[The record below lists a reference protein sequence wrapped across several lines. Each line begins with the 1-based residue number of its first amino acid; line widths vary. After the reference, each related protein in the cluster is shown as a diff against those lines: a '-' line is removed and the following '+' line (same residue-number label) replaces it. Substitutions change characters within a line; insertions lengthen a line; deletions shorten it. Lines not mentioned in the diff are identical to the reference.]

1 MSLYR
6 QLFLGLSLL
15 FLLLLAGIAFSQFTT
30 THSYLVE
37 QQTIEIGNAIQ
48 AVGLAITPYVEQD
61 DTIAIESVI
70 NAMFDGSLYQKVSL
84 QLLEDNTLIERVY
97 PAQPSDVPH
106 WFQQWVNISPVTRQN
121 TLTSGWIQYGKITV
135 TSSPTLAYSKLWQ
148 SSWQLLTTFIIGF
161 VVAVL
166 ALKLL
171 LDHFVK
177 KPLRQFQQK
186 AHAIADKHFGQPLPM
201 PSTKEFVPLTHAF
214 NQMSAKIEQH
224 FNQQAQEADLLRKRA
239 YQDPESG
246 LNNRR
251 RLLLHMEDWLEQD
264 ATGAIVIVKLEA
276 ISRLRGQK
284 EYQRAAQ
291 LAEKVGQHLKS
302 TNSTSEK
309 LGRLSHS
316 EFVIIRPEHAN
327 PLDQEQSNSAIL
339 NLLDQLS
346 HIQASCAPDSLQ
358 PVYGGVIIKHVQSSL
373 SVSALL
379 AQCDNVLSK
388 AQHNPHRFTVVH
400 HQNGQ
405 LRKGGSQLDGKTPG
419 FSQDMQQQ
427 KLHQRQMHQPEH
439 LLWGKQQWLDLCLS
453 AIKNDNITLSFQ
465 MVRDNQQHPVHQEV
479 FAVLKH
485 HEHSYSAHLFIPA
498 LNALKQTVELDRHI
512 IQKAVHYLSLHQTF
526 LAINIAPTSIAD
538 TEFIQWLDS
547 FLAEHPVIS
556 QQLIFELP
564 EVAFLED
571 SAQTR
576 LLCMVLDKHYFT
588 YGIDHFGHHFDSV
601 GYLRQFQP
609 QYVKIDTDFTRQPTD
624 DIQQDALRAL
634 IQTAHH
640 RSIKTIA
647 TRVEHQP
654 QYQALKTLGIM
665 GFQGHYITNQKE
677 ANHGRS
683 SS

>member
-6 QLFLGLSLL
+6 QLFIGLSLL
-15 FLLLLAGIAFSQFTT
+15 FLLLLTGIAFSQFTT
-30 THSYLVE
+30 TRSYLVE
-37 QQTIEIGNAIQ
+37 QQTIEIDNAIH
-48 AVGLAITPYVEQD
+48 AVGLAISPYVKQD
-61 DTIAIESVI
+61 DTVAIESVI
-70 NAMFDGSLYQKVSL
+70 NAMFDGSLYQKVTL
-84 QLLEDNTLIERVY
+84 QLLEDNTLIERAY

-106 WFQQWVNISPVTRQN
+106 WFRQWVKIPPVTRQN
-121 TLTSGWIQYGKITV
+121 TLTSGWLQYGKISV

-148 SSWQLLTTFIIGF
+148 SGWQLLTTFIVGF
-161 VVAVL
+161 VIGVL
-166 ALKLL
+166 VLKLL

-264 ATGAIVIVKLEA
+264 SAGAIVIVKLEA
-276 ISRLRGQK
+276 ISRLRGKK
-284 EYQRAAQ
+284 EYQRAAL
-291 LAEKVGQHLKS
+291 LAEKVGHHLRNQAS
-302 TNSTSEK
+302 ISEK

-316 EFVIIRPEHAN
+316 EFVIIRPEHTVAT
-327 PLDQEQSNSAIL
+327 DQEQSTSAML
-339 NLLDQLS
+339 TLLDQLS
-346 HIQASCAPDSLQ
+346 HIQASCSPESHQ
-358 PVYGGVIIKHVQSSL
+358 PVYGGMIIRHIPSSL
-373 SVSALL
+373 GVSALL

-388 AQHNPHRFTVVH
+388 AQHSPHRFAAIY

-405 LRKGGSQLDGKTPG
+405 LQQSEAQEDRKQLSP
-419 FSQDMQQQ
+419 
-427 KLHQRQMHQPEH
+427 QRQRKQQELHERQMYQPEH
-439 LLWGKQQWLDLCLS
+439 LLWGKQQWLELCQS
-453 AIKNDNITLSFQ
+453 AIENDNITLSFQ
-465 MVRDNQQHPVHQEV
+465 MVRDSQHHPVHQEV
-479 FAVLKH
+479 FAILKH
-485 HEHSYSAHLFIPA
+485 HEHCYSAHLFIPA
-498 LNALKQTVELDRHI
+498 LNALKQTTELDRHI
-512 IQKAVHYLSLHQTF
+512 IRKAIHYLSLHQTF
-526 LAINIAPTSIAD
+526 LAINIAPTSVAD
-538 TEFIQWLDS
+538 TGFIQWLDS
-547 FLAEHPVIS
+547 LLAEHPVVS

-571 SAQTR
+571 SAQAR
-576 LLCMVLDKHYFT
+576 LLCMVLDKHHFT

-601 GYLRQFQP
+601 SYLRQFQP
-609 QYVKIDTDFTRQPTD
+609 QYVKIDTDFTRQPID
-624 DIQQDALRAL
+624 DVQQDALRAL
-634 IQTAHH
+634 LQTARH
-640 RSIKTIA
+640 RDIKTIA

-654 QYQALKTLGIM
+654 QYQALKTLGIE

>member
-1 MSLYR
+1 MNMSLYR

-15 FLLLLAGIAFSQFTT
+15 FLLLLAGTAFSQFTT
-30 THSYLVE
+30 THDYLVE
-37 QQTIEIGNAIQ
+37 QQTIEIDNAIH
-48 AVGLAITPYVEQD
+48 AVGLAISPYVEQD
-61 DTIAIESVI
+61 DTVAIESVI

-84 QLLEDNTLIERVY
+84 QLLENNTLIERAY
-97 PAQPSDVPH
+97 PVQPSDAPH
-106 WFQQWVNISPVTRQN
+106 WFQHWVNISPVTRQD
-121 TLTSGWIQYGKITV
+121 TLTSGWLQYGKITV
-135 TSSPTLAYSKLWQ
+135 TSSPALAYSKLWQ

-161 VVAVL
+161 VVGVL
-166 ALKLL
+166 TLKLL
-171 LDHFVK
+171 LDHLVK
-177 KPLRQFQQK
+177 KPLSQFQQK
-186 AHAIADKHFGQPLPM
+186 AHAIADKHFGQPLPT
-201 PSTKEFVPLTHAF
+201 PSTKEFVPLAHAF

-251 RLLLHMEDWLEQD
+251 RLLLHMEDWLEQET
-264 ATGAIVIVKLEA
+264 TGAIVIVKLEA
-276 ISRLRGQK
+276 ISWLRGKK

-291 LAEKVGQHLKS
+291 LAEKVGHHLKS
-302 TNSTSEK
+302 SASESER

-316 EFVIIRPEHAN
+316 EFIIIQTENAAPI
-327 PLDQEQSNSAIL
+327 DQDQSSSAMR
-339 NLLDQLS
+339 NLLDQLN
-346 HIQASCAPDSLQ
+346 HIQAGCSPDGRH

-373 SVSALL
+373 NVSALL

-388 AQHNPHRFTVVH
+388 AQHNPYRFAVIH

-405 LRKGGSQLDGKTPG
+405 LHKGALLPDAE
-419 FSQDMQQQ
+419 QQQ
-427 KLHQRQMHQPEH
+427 QMHQPEH

-453 AIKNDNITLSFQ
+453 AIENDNITLSFQ
-465 MVRDNQQHPVHQEV
+465 MVRDNLQHPVHQEV

-485 HEHSYSAHLFIPA
+485 HEHCYSAHLFIPA
-498 LNALKQTVELDRHI
+498 LNALKQTAKLDRHI

-547 FLAEHPVIS
+547 FLAEHPVVS

-564 EVAFLED
+564 EIAFID
-571 SAQTR
+571 NNAQTR
-576 LLCMVLDKHYFT
+576 LLCMVLDKHCFT

-609 QYVKIDTDFTRQPTD
+609 LYVKIDTDFTRQPTD

-634 IQTAHH
+634 LQTAHH

-677 ANHGRS
+677 VNHG
-683 SS
+683 

>member
-30 THSYLVE
+30 TRSYLVE
-37 QQTIEIGNAIQ
+37 QQTLEIDNAIH
-48 AVGLAITPYVEQD
+48 AVGLAISPYLEQD
-61 DTIAIESVI
+61 DTVAIESVI
-70 NAMFDGSLYQKVSL
+70 NAMFDGSLYQKVTL
-84 QLLEDNTLIERVY
+84 QLLKGNTIIERSY

-106 WFQQWVNISPVTRQN
+106 WFRQWVNIPAVTRQN
-121 TLTSGWIQYGKITV
+121 TLTSGWLQYGKITV
-135 TSSPTLAYSKLWQ
+135 TSYPTLAYRKLWQ
-148 SSWQLLTTFIIGF
+148 SSWQLLSTFIIGF
-161 VVAVL
+161 AIGVL

-171 LDHFVK
+171 LDQFVK

-186 AHAIADKHFGQPLPM
+186 AHAIADQHFGQPLPV
-201 PSTKEFVPLTHAF
+201 PPTKEFIPLTHAF
-214 NQMSAKIEQH
+214 NQMAAKIEQH

-246 LNNRR
+246 LNNRK
-251 RLLLHMEDWLEQD
+251 RLLLHLEDWLEQD
-264 ATGAIVIVKLEA
+264 TTGTIVIVRLEA
-276 ISRLRGQK
+276 ISRLRSQK
-284 EYQRAAQ
+284 HFPQAAQ
-291 LAEKVGQHLKS
+291 LAEKVGHHLKS
-302 TNSTSEK
+302 TASAQAK

-316 EFVIIRPEHAN
+316 EFIIIRPEQA
-327 PLDQEQSNSAIL
+327 DATDEEQTTQALQS
-339 NLLDQLS
+339 LLDQLS
-346 HIQASCAPDSLQ
+346 HIQARYSPESLQ
-358 PVYGGVIIKHVQSSL
+358 PVCGGVITKQARSSL
-373 SVSALL
+373 AVSALL

-388 AQHNPHRFTVVH
+388 AQHSPTRIAAIR
-400 HQNGQ
+400 HQ
-405 LRKGGSQLDGKTPG
+405 KGPLPKSESQGNQTP
-419 FSQDMQQQ
+419 QHALQ
-427 KLHQRQMHQPEH
+427 QMHQPEH
-439 LLWGKQQWLDLCLS
+439 LLWGKQQWLELCQT
-453 AIKNDNITLSFQ
+453 AIDNDRITLSFQ
-465 MVRDNQQHPVHQEV
+465 TVRDSQHHPLHQEV

-485 HEHSYSAHLFIPA
+485 HEHCYSAHLFIPA
-498 LNALKQTVELDRHI
+498 LNALRQTSPLDRHI

-564 EVAFLED
+564 EIAFLEE

-576 LLCMVLDKHYFT
+576 LLCLVLDRHQFT

-601 GYLRQFQP
+601 GYLRQYHP
-609 QYVKIDTDFTRQPTD
+609 KYVKIDADFTRQPAD
-624 DIQQDALRAL
+624 GIQHDALRAL

-640 RSIKTIA
+640 LNIKTIA

-654 QYQALKTLGIM
+654 QYQALKTLGIV
-665 GFQGHYITNQKE
+665 GFQGHYITVHKE

>member
-15 FLLLLAGIAFSQFTT
+15 FMLLLAGIAFSQFTIT
-30 THSYLVE
+30 RNYLVE
-37 QQTIEIGNAIQ
+37 QQTIEIDNAIH
-48 AVGLAITPYVEQD
+48 AVGLAISPFVEQD
-61 DTIAIESVI
+61 DTVAIESVI

-84 QLLEDNTLIERVY
+84 QLLEDNTLIERSY
-97 PAQPSDVPH
+97 PVQPSNVPH
-106 WFQQWVNISPVTRQN
+106 WFQHWVNISPVTRQN
-121 TLTSGWIQYGKITV
+121 TLTSGWLQYGKITV

-161 VVAVL
+161 VIGVL

-177 KPLRQFQQK
+177 KPLSQFQQK
-186 AHAIADKHFGQPLPM
+186 ALAIADKHFGQPLPT
-201 PSTKEFVPLTHAF
+201 PSTTEFAPLTHAF
-214 NQMSAKIEQH
+214 NQMSAKLEQH
-224 FNQQAQEADLLRKRA
+224 FSQQAQEADLLRKRA
-239 YQDPESG
+239 YQDPESE

-264 ATGAIVIVKLEA
+264 TTGAIVIIKLHA
-276 ISRLRGQK
+276 ISRLRNNK

-291 LAEKVGQHLKS
+291 LARKVGHHLKGQVAA
-302 TNSTSEK
+302 SEK

-316 EFVIIRPEHAN
+316 EFMIIRPEHAA
-327 PLDQEQSNSAIL
+327 PTDQAQSNSAML
-339 NLLDQLS
+339 NLLDQLN
-346 HIQASCAPDSLQ
+346 HIQTRCSPESHQ
-358 PVYGGVIIKHVQSSL
+358 PIYGGVIIKHIQSSL
-373 SVSALL
+373 GVSELL

-388 AQHNPHRFTVVH
+388 AQHSPQRFAVIH

-405 LRKGGSQLDGKTPG
+405 RQHNEDQQNGKQPSPLRQIHQQGG
-419 FSQDMQQQ
+419 
-427 KLHQRQMHQPEH
+427 HQPEH
-439 LLWGKQQWLDLCLS
+439 LLWGKQQWLDLCQS
-453 AIKNDNITLSFQ
+453 AIEDDHFTLSFQ
-465 MVRDNQQHPVHQEV
+465 MVRDSQHHPVHQEV
-479 FAVLKH
+479 FAVLRH

-498 LNALKQTVELDRHI
+498 LSALKQTADLDRHI
-512 IQKAVHYLSLHQTF
+512 IQKALRYLSLHQTF

-538 TEFIQWLDS
+538 TGFIQWLDS
-547 FLAEHPVIS
+547 FLAEHPVVS

-564 EVAFLED
+564 EIAFLED

-576 LLCMVLDKHYFT
+576 LLCMVLDKHHFT

-601 GYLRQFQP
+601 GYLRQFNP

-640 RSIKTIA
+640 RNIKTIA

-654 QYQALKTLGIM
+654 QYQALKTLGII

>member
-30 THSYLVE
+30 TRSYLVE
-37 QQTIEIGNAIQ
+37 QQTIEINNAIH
-48 AVGLAITPYVEQD
+48 AVGLAISPYLEQD
-61 DTIAIESVI
+61 DIVAIESVI
-70 NAMFDGSLYQKVSL
+70 NAMFDGSLYQTVTL
-84 QLLEDNTLIERVY
+84 ELLEDNTVIERAY
-97 PAQPSDVPH
+97 PSQPSDVPH
-106 WFQQWVNISPVTRQN
+106 WFQQWVSIPTVTRQN
-121 TLTSGWIQYGKITV
+121 TLTSGWLQYGKITV
-135 TSSPTLAYSKLWQ
+135 TSYPTLAYSKLWQ

-161 VVAVL
+161 VIGIL

-177 KPLRQFQQK
+177 KPLNQFQQK
-186 AHAIADKHFGQPLPM
+186 ANDIAEKHFGQPLPT
-201 PSTKEFVPLTHAF
+201 PPAKEFIPLTHAF

-246 LNNRR
+246 LNNRK

-264 ATGAIVIVKLEA
+264 SSGALVIIKLEA
-276 ISRLRGQK
+276 ISHLRRK
-284 EYQRAAQ
+284 KHFKKAAL
-291 LAEKVGQHLKS
+291 LAEKVGQHLSS
-302 TNSTSEK
+302 TAAAQQK

-316 EFVIIRPEHAN
+316 EFVIIQPEHSSVNN
-327 PLDQEQSNSAIL
+327 PEQDRSAIL
-339 NLLDQLS
+339 NLMDQLG
-346 HIQASCAPDSLQ
+346 HIQASNSPESLQ
-358 PVYGGVIIKHVQSSL
+358 PILGSIIIKHTQSSL
-373 SVSALL
+373 SLSELL

-388 AQHNPHRFTVVH
+388 AQHSPQRFAAVH
-400 HQNGQ
+400 HQNG
-405 LRKGGSQLDGKTPG
+405 L
-419 FSQDMQQQ
+419 QQAQ
-427 KLHQRQMHQPEH
+427 ALPAEAGQHITHHSSLQEMHQPEH
-439 LLWGKQQWLDLCLS
+439 LLWGKQQWFELCQT

-465 MVRDNQQHPVHQEV
+465 TARDSQHHPLHQEV

-485 HEHSYSAHLFIPA
+485 HEQCYSAHLFIPA
-498 LNALKQTVELDRHI
+498 LNALKQTEALDRHM

-538 TEFIQWLDS
+538 TGFIQWLDS

-564 EVAFLED
+564 EIAFLED
-571 SAQTR
+571 GAQTR
-576 LLCMVLDKHYFT
+576 LFCLVLDKHHFT

-601 GYLRQFQP
+601 GYLRQFSP
-609 QYVKIDTDFTRQPTD
+609 LYVKIDTDFTRHPTD
-624 DIQQDALRAL
+624 DAQQDALRAL

-640 RSIKTIA
+640 RNIKTIA

-654 QYQALKTLGIM
+654 QYQALKELGIV
-665 GFQGHYITNQKE
+665 GFQGHYITVQKE
-677 ANHGRS
+677 ANHGRPTS
-683 SS
+683 